1 MTTPTP
7 APAAPDNTTAA
18 GATPAVPAVPAGDA
32 DPAAPAAPDPVT
44 PAPGTTPAADPTGDP
59 PGDGKPDA
67 GPDAVPEAYA
77 APELP
82 DGVTFDTALAEQ
94 LSPILKEANVTQG
107 NFDKLAVAVG
117 EYQQRQWQAIEGA
130 WLDTLSKDAEL
141 NANDGA
147 LRRAAI
153 AGFGKFGTPEAKL
166 AMETLRWGNHPE
178 LVRLIGKL
186 SLAAGVEEDAGT
198 DSAASGG
205 GARSFEERMY
215 PKMKG

>member
-7 APAAPDNTTAA
+7 APAATDDTTAA
-18 GATPAVPAVPAGDA
+18 GATPAVPAVPAGDPA
-32 DPAAPAAPDPVT
+32 PAAPAASDPAT
-44 PAPGTTPAADPTGDP
+44 PAPAATPASDPPGDP
-59 PGDGKPDA
+59 PGGDAADDGA
-67 GPDAVPEAYA
+67 DAVPEVYA

-82 DGVTFDTALAEQ
+82 EGITFDTALAEQ

-117 EYQQRQWQAIEGA
+117 EYQQKQWQAIEGG
-130 WLDTLSKDAEL
+130 WLETLGKDAEL

-147 LRRAAI
+147 LRKAAV
-153 AGFGKFGTPEAKL
+153 AAFGKFGTPEAKQ

-186 SLAAGVEEDAGT
+186 SIAAGVQEDGGT

-205 GARSFEERMY
+205 GARTFEERMY